1 MASQAAW
8 SSAGPV
14 GGEERE
20 GASFLLA
27 LGRALQRSGAPA
39 HRLEQVLG
47 LLAKTL
53 GLEATFFVMPTA
65 LHASF
70 GHGLEQVTHL
80 QRADVGEPD
89 LHRLC
94 GLDEV
99 AADVAEGRIDAAEG
113 LRRVQ
118 GLEEA
123 APRWSSSWT
132 IPAFSLA
139 SFAVARLFGGDLAEM
154 IAAAA
159 GGLLVGLL
167 VFGASRLERLAR
179 LLMPLSAAS
188 VALLAA
194 LAPAVFGPVSGFVI
208 TVAGLIILLP
218 GLSLTVAMAELAMGH
233 LVSGTA
239 RLAGVLVVLVQLGV
253 GVALGLRLGQGL
265 LLPAA
270 GEPASPAAWTI
281 WPALVLAVAALVP
294 LMQVRLRDAGW
305 IAFGCALSF
314 FGARGGSLLLG
325 PELGALAG
333 SVLLGLGGN
342 AFARLA
348 HRPASLV
355 TTPGILLLVP
365 GSVGFRSVN
374 ALLEQDVVG
383 GLETAF
389 QMALIAGL
397 LVTGQLVA
405 NLIVQPRKA
414 L

>member
-1 MASQAAW
+1 MATQTAW
-8 SSAGPV
+8 DSAGSAE
-14 GGEERE
+14 GGERQ

-39 HRLEQVLG
+39 YRLERVLE
-47 LLAKTL
+47 LLAERL
-53 GLEATFFVMPTA
+53 GLEGTFFVTPTA
-65 LHASF
+65 LYSSF
-70 GHGLEQVTHL
+70 GSGLDQRTHL

-94 GLDEV
+94 ALDEV
-99 AADVAEGRIDAAEG
+99 AAEVADGELGAEEGLLRVQAVDAAP
-113 LRRVQ
+113 
-118 GLEEA
+118 
-123 APRWSSSWT
+123 PRWGAAWT
-132 IPAFSLA
+132 TPAFALA

-154 IAAAA
+154 LVAGL

-167 VFGASRLERLAR
+167 VLGASRLERLRR
-179 LLMPLSAAS
+179 LLMPLSAAG

-194 LAPAVFGPVSGFVI
+194 TAPAFLGPVSGFVI
-208 TVAGLIILLP
+208 TAAGLIILLP
-218 GLSLTVAMAELAMGH
+218 GLSLTVAMAELASGH

-253 GVALGLRLGQGL
+253 GVALGLKAGATLVPPL
-265 LLPAA
+265 A
-270 GEPASPAAWTI
+270 GELGVPAAWTA

-305 IAFGCALSF
+305 IGLACALSYL
-314 FGARGGSLLLG
+314 GARGGSLLLG
-325 PELGALAG
+325 PELGAFAG
-333 SVLLGLGGN
+333 SLLLGLGGN
-342 AFARLA
+342 TFARLA

-355 TTPGILLLVP
+355 LTPGILLLVP
-365 GSVGFRSVN
+365 GSVGFRSLH

-405 NLIVQPRKA
+405 NLVIQPRKA